1 MKNVGMYVC
10 SMVIGVASAWIATT
24 MLISPPPTP
33 EPVTTVIEAPE
44 VVHEFAVVE
53 DVSEGLDEITLRTGD
68 TFWGLHFD
76 GMLPCSK
83 MIVRGGGHIVN
94 FSLLDDPL
102 RHSHFHVRG
111 AREILVYDRPIT
123 VEVLG
128 DDEIR
133 VSRTPTGS
141 VAASV
146 GD

>member
-1 MKNVGMYVC
+1 MKNLGTYFC

-24 MLISPPPTP
+24 MLVTPVTP
-33 EPVTTVIEAPE
+33 EPVAAVSEEPE
-44 VVHEFAVVE
+44 VTEELAVFE
-53 DVSEGLDEITLRTGD
+53 DGTEVLDELTLHTGD

-83 MIVRGGGHIVN
+83 MLVRGGGHIVN
-94 FSLLDDPL
+94 FSLLEDPY

-111 AREILVYDRPIT
+111 TRSVNVYDRPFT

-133 VSRTPTGS
+133 VSRVPAES
-141 VAASV
+141 VAAAI